1 MVSPKIRITYSL
13 MGREYEK
20 EVGWEI
26 VSALDCFETEVIT
39 QYYKA
44 KNWETWAIEDWM
56 ERIAPF
62 LTQEETIFLELEYN
76 SIRQYVNNPDCFE
89 ELIEDLW
96 GQDKITPEDQEDIL
110 LWFIDEHES
119 DVLEYLQEPTQE
131 EVEEELL
138 REYWRDQF

>member
-1 MVSPKIRITYSL
+1 MLNPKIKITYSL
-13 MGREYEK
+13 MGRGYEE

-26 VSALDCFETEVIT
+26 VSALDCLETEVIA

-44 KNWETWAIEDWM
+44 KKWEVWAIEDWM
-56 ERIAPF
+56 KRIAPF
-62 LTQEETIFLELEYN
+62 LTQEEISFLELEYN
-76 SIRQYVNNPDCFE
+76 SVGQYANNPDCFE

-96 GQDKITPEDQEDIL
+96 CQDKITPEDQEDIL
-110 LWFIDEHES
+110 FWFIDEHEG

-131 EVEEELL
+131 EVEDELL